1 MRKQVQACRGIKL
14 DTPDF
19 LQSGGAL
26 FPVFV
31 SNLLFARCFLDV
43 LLNVPFP
50 RARGLLHRELQF
62 RRIRYMPAGAAKL
75 SAAASTNASDA
86 STSILGCLPGCP

>member
-14 DTPDF
+14 DTPDL

-31 SNLLFARCFLDV
+31 SNLLFARCFSRRLEE
-43 LLNVPFP
+43 VPFP

-62 RRIRYMPAGAAKL
+62 RRTRYIPAGAAKL
-75 SAAASTNASDA
+75 SDTMRHLPRASGRYF
-86 STSILGCLPGCP
+86 L

>member
-14 DTPDF
+14 DTPDL

-62 RRIRYMPAGAAKL
+62 RGIRYMPAGAAEQSDTMRHPPRA
-75 SAAASTNASDA
+75 SARD
-86 STSILGCLPGCP
+86 IG